1 MEPMSESNESGVA
14 SSGAGRLRVSPFCK
28 HLASKKLMISDSP
41 PMVVG
46 DVLDASQHCWCA
58 RTMQTLG
65 PDRFECHPEDCTT
78 GRDCFESPLAG
89 LL

>member
-1 MEPMSESNESGVA
+1 MDPMSDSNENRTA
-14 SSGAGRLRVSPFCK
+14 APDGRRPRVSPFCK
-28 HLASKKLMISDSP
+28 HLASKKLMISDAP

-46 DVLDASQHCWCA
+46 DILDASQHCWCA

-78 GRDCFESPLAG
+78 GRDCFESPLSG

>member
-1 MEPMSESNESGVA
+1 
-14 SSGAGRLRVSPFCK
+14 
-28 HLASKKLMISDSP
+28 
-41 PMVVG
+41 MVVG
-46 DVLDASQHCWCA
+46 DILDASQHCWCA
-58 RTMQTLG
+58 QTMQTLG

>member
-1 MEPMSESNESGVA
+1 MQPMSDSNETGAASG
-14 SSGAGRLRVSPFCK
+14 GAVRPRVSPFCK

-65 PDRFECHPEDCTT
+65 PDRFECHPEDCTKE
-78 GRDCFESPLAG
+78 RDCFESPLSG